1 MRNYSLLLIFVILS
15 IFRAY
20 PSSNSKK
27 LIYEGNEAYNN
38 ANYIDAINKYTEALN
53 LDPTSEIAQFNLATA
68 LVVLGTETN
77 DTAKVNLAEQ
87 KFKSLVRSNS
97 KSISRKSNFDLGN
110 IAYNKQDYKNSIEYY
125 KKVLRTDP
133 SDDLARKYLRMAQ
146 LKLQS
151 QQNQEQKKDNKEE
164 KEQEK
169 NSENQQDNKEQQDNS
184 DKQDQQKEQQ
194 NQNKNKQE
202 DQQQPNTN
210 NINSENLLKS
220 IEDKEQQ
227 TLMRINA
234 RKNEAIRREHEASR
248 ANIDKPW

>member
-1 MRNYSLLLIFVILS
+1 MRNYSLLLIFIVLS

-20 PSSNSKK
+20 PSSNSNK
-27 LIYEGNEAYNN
+27 LIFEGNEAYHN
-38 ANYIDAINKYTEALN
+38 ANYTEAINKYTEALN
-53 LDPTSEIAQFNLATA
+53 LDPTSEIAQFNIATA

-77 DTAKVNLAEQ
+77 DSAKVNLAEQ
-87 KFKSLVRSNS
+87 KFKNLVRSNS
-97 KSISRKSNFDLGN
+97 KSISKKSNFDLGN
-110 IAYNKQDYKNSIEYY
+110 IAYNKQDYKNSIDYY

-151 QQNQEQKKDNKEE
+151 QQNQEQKNDNKEE

-169 NSENQQDNKEQQDNS
+169 NNENQQDNKEQQDKA
-184 DKQDQQKEQQ
+184 DKQEQQ
-194 NQNKNKQE
+194 QNHNQSKQE
-202 DQQQPNTN
+202 EQQQPNTN